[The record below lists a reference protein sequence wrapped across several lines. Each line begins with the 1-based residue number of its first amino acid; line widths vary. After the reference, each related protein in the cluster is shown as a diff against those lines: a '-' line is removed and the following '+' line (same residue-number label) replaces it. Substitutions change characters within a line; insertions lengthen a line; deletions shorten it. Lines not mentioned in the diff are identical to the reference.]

1 MEEVLKMDIF
11 FVITSV
17 VVIVLGVFVAVI
29 LYRVIRILNNVE
41 KISKEVADGAALLK
55 GDFNRLRGKARKLLQ
70 KLFMMFKV
78 K

>member
-1 MEEVLKMDIF
+1 MEELLKMDIF

-17 VVIVLGVFVAVI
+17 VVVVLGVFVAVV

-41 KISKEVADGAALLK
+41 KISKEVAEGAVLLRS
-55 GDFNRLRGKARKLLQ
+55 DLDTLRGKAGKVLQ